1 MGFGSRRAPPKTL
14 GVEACIEMIADKGEA
29 IVDIQ

>member
-1 MGFGSRRAPPKTL
+1 MGFGSRRPKTL